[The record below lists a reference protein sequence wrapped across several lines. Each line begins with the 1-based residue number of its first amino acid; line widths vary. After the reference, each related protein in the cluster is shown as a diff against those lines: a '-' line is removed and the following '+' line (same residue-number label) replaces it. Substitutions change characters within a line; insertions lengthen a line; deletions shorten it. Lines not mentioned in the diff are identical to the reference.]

1 MEHAEAAL
9 NELVGGEVEA
19 SSKRVVEQAWFADA
33 LDGEGAE
40 LRMEMK
46 GRAQRQ
52 WTPPMEMR
60 RVGAVSVDPPGG
72 NEKGGR
78 GVGGPPRWK
87 WKASRCVG
95 TLCRV
100 KWKAFRRVWTLC
112 RTK

>member
-1 MEHAEAAL
+1 MHGSFARWLTSGENLDDGVDHLVMEHAEAAL

-52 WTPPMEMR
+52 WTPPMEMK
-60 RVGAVSVDPPGG
+60 RVGAVSVDPP
-72 NEKGGR
+72 
-78 GVGGPPRWK
+78 RWK
-87 WKASRCVG
+87 
-95 TLCRV
+95 
-100 KWKAFRRVWTLC
+100 
-112 RTK
+112 